1 MREHSC
7 HLGCRVVIPAFVG
20 DEVERILQLCHLAL
34 YRIAAAVRQGA
45 PFLDGLVAL
54 LVEARELTDLAER
67 HARELQVP
75 DEPYP
80 IEVFR
85 GEHADAAF
93 GAPDARH
100 HPIRFMPSSPS
111 PDINPLTYAAHL
123 AKPVLDLSWQL
134 MKCPTLPLIIGWYSL
149 GGGGFRTPFPT
160 SERNMM
166 TNDQPGYQPS
176 ASNQEAPE
184 APPQTP
190 PAAASASTS
199 GMAIAGLV
207 LGIVAIVTSFLP
219 IINNISFFIGTL
231 GAIFAIIGIVGTG
244 KGKKRGRG
252 LAIAGFVVGIL
263 SIVIVLASQAFYSAV
278 IDEALSSTKAKP
290 AASAQAAGNQ
300 SAASAAGAT
309 DASGASGATADS
321 AYGLS
326 IDKVAKTTDYQGNP
340 VLLVDFIFT
349 NNSTEDATFSIN
361 VDCKAFQ
368 NGVQLDTAYGD
379 WDSGDSLKSIKTG
392 GTVTVQRGYAL
403 DDASPVTIEASET
416 FDLSNELI
424 LQETYDVA

>member
-1 MREHSC
+1 
-7 HLGCRVVIPAFVG
+7 
-20 DEVERILQLCHLAL
+20 
-34 YRIAAAVRQGA
+34 
-45 PFLDGLVAL
+45 
-54 LVEARELTDLAER
+54 
-67 HARELQVP
+67 
-75 DEPYP
+75 
-80 IEVFR
+80 
-85 GEHADAAF
+85 
-93 GAPDARH
+93 
-100 HPIRFMPSSPS
+100 
-111 PDINPLTYAAHL
+111 
-123 AKPVLDLSWQL
+123 
-134 MKCPTLPLIIGWYSL
+134 
-149 GGGGFRTPFPT
+149 
-160 SERNMM
+160 M

-176 ASNQEAPE
+176 ASNQEVPE
-184 APPQTP
+184 APQQTP
-190 PAAASASTS
+190 PSAAPTSTS

-219 IINNISFFIGTL
+219 IINNISFFIGIL

-252 LAIAGFVVGIL
+252 LAIAGLVVGIL

-309 DASGASGATADS
+309 DASGTSGATADS

-403 DDASPVTIEASET
+403 DDASPVTIEALET